1 MSNKKLS
8 PEIQAILSASDAGL
22 HATTISLVQQFLV
35 ENPDSPRGWIDLGRA
50 FAQIFRFDEAEQAFN
65 KVIEL
70 SEETSAVAIYGE
82 IGILYRI
89 QGKFAQ
95 AAQYYDKQIST
106 DPEDALGYLYLGN
119 LLLRQGDFKDAEA
132 VFRKALDCKVACFDE
147 VHYSLGLVFR
157 CLENYVDAASH
168 FKQAIELND
177 RHAEAKVA
185 LKDVKQLS

>member
-70 SEETSAVAIYGE
+70 SEETSAAAIYGE
-82 IGILYRI
+82 IGNLYRI
-89 QGKFAQ
+89 KGKCA
-95 AAQYYDKQIST
+95 
-106 DPEDALGYLYLGN
+106 
-119 LLLRQGDFKDAEA
+119 
-132 VFRKALDCKVACFDE
+132 
-147 VHYSLGLVFR
+147 
-157 CLENYVDAASH
+157 
-168 FKQAIELND
+168 
-177 RHAEAKVA
+177 
-185 LKDVKQLS
+185 